1 MSIIETLKNKVANS
15 AEANLEEVSQPIL
28 DRISD
33 RVSGG
38 AAAVW
43 CRASWGSGCG
53 AVNVENS
60 QL

>member
-1 MSIIETLKNKVANS
+1 MSIIESLKSKILNS
-15 AEANLEEVSQPIL
+15 ADANLEEVSQPIL

-38 AAAVW
+38 TAAVW

-53 AVNVENS
+53 QVNVENS